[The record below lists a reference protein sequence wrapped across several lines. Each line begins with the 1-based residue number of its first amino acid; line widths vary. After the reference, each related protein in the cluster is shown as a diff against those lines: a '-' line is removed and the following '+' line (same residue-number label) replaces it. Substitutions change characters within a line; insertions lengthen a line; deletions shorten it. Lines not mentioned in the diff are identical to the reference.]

1 MDIYVDSLS
10 PFLVK
15 AYFTLVVV
23 TCSFFILNLTIA
35 VMLMKYE
42 DLDKKQS
49 NSKHKEELRLLG
61 ESINLPAPLTMFLI
75 KQESIQLSTQAKRM
89 LKQEDSFFK

>member
-42 DLDKKQS
+42 DLDKK
-49 NSKHKEELRLLG
+49 
-61 ESINLPAPLTMFLI
+61 
-75 KQESIQLSTQAKRM
+75 
-89 LKQEDSFFK
+89 

>member
-1 MDIYVDSLS
+1 MDIYLDSLT
-10 PFLVK
+10 PFLTK
-15 AYFTLVVV
+15 AYFCLVVI

-61 ESINLPAPLTMFLI
+61 ENINLPGPLIQFLI
-75 KQESIQLSTQAKRM
+75 KQESI
-89 LKQEDSFFK
+89 